1 MTSNIHKRVV
11 ELVPLSEKELGE
23 LANQGVTETDDL
35 MLFNDDD
42 WDTMN
47 VTSIKK
53 LKALQLVSSFLRCG
67 GKFEDTTSILD
78 MVNLVKEKSNNSS
91 TVQNNMAVVTPKI
104 EANFIKAYD
113 GDLLEWEVWERET
126 ENTLGQ
132 YHRDKYMSTPQV
144 PKVSKPRTSSFILHW
159 LML

>member
-1 MTSNIHKRVV
+1 MTSNFHKRVV

-35 MLFNDDD
+35 MLFSDDD

-91 TVQNNMAVVTPKI
+91 TVQNVTPKI

-144 PKVSKPRTSSFILHW
+144 PKVRKPRTSSSIMHW